1 MRVGK
6 GTDEMEDQAGTS
18 FLGLMVDAVV
28 SLVVNLGLGFWHIIY
43 ALTHPGLWLDW
54 SDKES
59 LLRFV
64 YYGGSKEFL
73 FAFFDVVILLTLIGF
88 FYRPFLWAM
97 VRGLE
102 KISNTTGRMAAW
114 FGLVM
119 VLQQIIVVFLQSI
132 FRQGEITISPFG
144 GGFTET
150 VGWFSESLKFE
161 NAMVVALCV
170 SYAFVQGSH
179 VRVDLIYAGVQHRT
193 KRAIDMFG
201 SIFFMLPVA
210 LLTWMYAWFFLW
222 RHLITPKVSA
232 SDTLDRM
239 LMKARIV
246 KWNVETVSSSPNGFN
261 GYFLFKILIL
271 GFLALV
277 ILQALAFFYRSFL
290 EYVEGEESEG
300 KYLDKDT
307 LGEGEET
314 FEGTY

>member
-1 MRVGK
+1 
-6 GTDEMEDQAGTS
+6 MEDQAGTS